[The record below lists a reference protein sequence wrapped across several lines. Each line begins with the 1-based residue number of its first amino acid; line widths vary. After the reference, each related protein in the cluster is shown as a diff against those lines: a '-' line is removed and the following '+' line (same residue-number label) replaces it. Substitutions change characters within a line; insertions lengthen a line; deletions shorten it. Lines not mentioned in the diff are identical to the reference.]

1 MSEIVFPLLIALV
14 LDWMLGDPVWLP
26 HPIVWFGKMIAF
38 CEHRLNKGNHRKL
51 KGAFVAVG
59 LIVLVYAVTSF
70 LIYSFSFLILR
81 PEGLS
86 EQSSSPQSSFL
97 ISALLIF
104 FCLAGTT
111 LIREVKAVFLA
122 VDRSLDE
129 GRMQVARIVGRD
141 TSELSAQEVRRA
153 ALETLAENL
162 SDGVIAPLFWLAL
175 LGVPGMMAYKM
186 VNTLDSMIGYR
197 TERYRDFGC
206 WAAHIDDIANYIPA
220 RLTALLMIITQ
231 KIPFFDRG
239 QSDFVERSLCKF
251 VWRYGRQH
259 ASPNSGYPEA
269 ALAGILNCRFGG
281 PHYYFGELFDKPYI
295 GDNERKLTTADMKK
309 SIQVNRMTEI
319 LMVGLVVLMSLVMG
333 GCTSKKSQS
342 AADDSSLSTLSSSLS
357 IKYATGFTVRDS
369 AGVRLVEVGDNYHFA
384 LVAAEK
390 TSVPE
395 GYTKVKVPI
404 KSTICMTALQL
415 SNFTIL
421 DAHDVVKGLTGTKN
435 LFNKDIRQRVKD
447 GRIVKIGME
456 GNFDTEMVLAAN
468 PDVIFIS
475 PFKRGG
481 YEAIKETGITL
492 VPHLGYKEL
501 DPLGQAEWIKFIGLF
516 IGKEREANEIFA
528 GIEKRYNDLK
538 LKIQESNYKT
548 LPTVTSGEMH
558 YGTWRAVGGKNYL
571 AQIFRDAGADYVI
584 KDDETAGE
592 NVEFEKMYELSAHA
606 DYWRILNSYPG
617 DFSYEALK
625 ASEPRNELF
634 KAFKER
640 KVIYCNM
647 KQTPYYEISPV
658 QPDVLLK
665 DLVAIFHSELVEKD
679 YQPTYYRLLDK

>member
-1 MSEIVFPLLIALV
+1 MPEIVYALLLALV
-14 LDWMLGDPVWLP
+14 LDWMLGDPVWMP
-26 HPIVWFGKMIAF
+26 HPIVWFGRLIAF
-38 CEHRLNKGNHRKL
+38 CEHQLNKGHHRML
-51 KGAFVAVG
+51 KGALVAVM
-59 LIVLVYAVTSF
+59 LIMAVYLLVW
-70 LIYSFSFLILR
+70 
-81 PEGLS
+81 
-86 EQSSSPQSSFL
+86 
-97 ISALLIF
+97 LLPRWLDFIWIF

-129 GRMQVARIVGRD
+129 GRAQVARIVGRD
-141 TSELSAQEVRRA
+141 TSELSAQEVRTA

-231 KIPFFDRG
+231 KEP
-239 QSDFVERSLCKF
+239 SLLCKF
-251 VWRYGRQH
+251 VWRYGSKH

-295 GDNERKLTTADMKK
+295 GNNERKLTTADMKK

-333 GCTSKKSQS
+333 GCTSKKSQPT
-342 AADDSSLSTLSSSLS
+342 ADDDSSLSPLTSHLSV
-357 IKYATGFTVRDS
+357 KYATGFTVRDS
-369 AGVRLVEVGDNYHFA
+369 ADVRLVDIGEKDHFA
-384 LVAAEK
+384 LVRSDEA
-390 TSVPE
+390 TVPE
-395 GYTKVKVPI
+395 GYTKVRVPI
-404 KSTICMTALQL
+404 ERTICMTALQL

-435 LFNKDIRQRVKD
+435 LFNKDIQKRVKD

-468 PDVIFIS
+468 PDVIFVS

-481 YEAIKETGITL
+481 YDAIKETGITL

-501 DPLGQAEWIKFIGLF
+501 DPLGQAEWIKFVGMF
-516 IGKEREANEIFA
+516 IGKEKEACEIFE
-528 GIEKRYNDLK
+528 GIEKRYNDIKALAV
-538 LKIQESNYKT
+538 KT
-548 LPTVTSGEMH
+548 DYHPTVFSGEMH
-558 YGTWRAVGGKNYL
+558 GGSWHAVGGKNYL
-571 AQIFRDAGADYVI
+571 AQIFRDAGANYVI
-584 KDDETAGE
+584 NDEETAGE
-592 NVEFEKMYELSAHA
+592 NLEFEKMYELAANA
-606 DYWRILNSYPG
+606 DFWRILNSHPG
-617 DFSYEALK
+617 EFSYDALK

-634 KAFKER
+634 KSFKER

-658 QPDVLLK
+658 EPDLLLK
-665 DLVAIFHSELVEKD
+665 DFVAIFHPELVEKD
-679 YQPTYYRLLDK
+679 YQPTFYHLLK

>member
-1 MSEIVFPLLIALV
+1 MPEIVYHLLLALV
-14 LDWMLGDPVWLP
+14 LDWMLGDPVWMP
-26 HPIVWFGKMIAF
+26 HPIVWFGRVIAF
-38 CEHRLNKGNHRKL
+38 CEHRLNKGHHRML
-51 KGAFVAVG
+51 KGAIMAVM
-59 LIVLVYAVTSF
+59 LIIAVYLLVW
-70 LIYSFSFLILR
+70 
-81 PEGLS
+81 
-86 EQSSSPQSSFL
+86 
-97 ISALLIF
+97 LLPRWLDFIWIF

-111 LIREVKAVFLA
+111 LIREVREVFRA

-129 GRMQVARIVGRD
+129 GRVQVARIVGRD
-141 TSELSAQEVRRA
+141 TSELSAQEVRTA

-175 LGVPGMMAYKM
+175 LGTPGMMAYKM

-220 RLTALLMIITQ
+220 RLTALLMVITQ
-231 KIPFFDRG
+231 KGRFL
-239 QSDFVERSLCKF
+239 LCKF

-269 ALAGILNCRFGG
+269 ALAGILDCRFGG

-295 GDNERKLTTADMKK
+295 GNNERKLTTADMKK

-333 GCTSKKSQS
+333 GCTSKKSQP
-342 AADDSSLSTLSSSLS
+342 ADDTPHSSLLTSLSSV
-357 IKYATGFTVRDS
+357 KYATGFTVRDS
-369 AGVRLVEVGDNYHFA
+369 ADVRLVDIGEKDHFA
-384 LVAAEK
+384 LVRSDE
-390 TSVPE
+390 TTVPE
-395 GYTKVKVPI
+395 GYTKVRVPI
-404 KSTICMTALQL
+404 ERTICMTALQL

-421 DAHDVVKGLTGTKN
+421 NAHDVVKGLTGTKN
-435 LFNKDIRQRVKD
+435 LFNKDIQARVKD

-468 PDVIFIS
+468 PDVIFVS

-481 YEAIKETGITL
+481 YDAIKETGITL

-501 DPLGQAEWIKFIGLF
+501 DPLGQAEWIKFVGLF
-516 IGKEREANEIFA
+516 IGKEKEACEIFE

-538 LKIQESNYKT
+538 SKVYST
-548 LPTVTSGEMH
+548 LHTPHSTLHIPTVFSGEMH
-558 YGTWRAVGGKNYL
+558 GGNWHAVGGKNYL
-571 AQIFRDAGADYVI
+571 AQIFRDAGAHYVI
-584 KDDETAGE
+584 QDEETAGE
-592 NVEFEKMYELSAHA
+592 NLEFEKMYELAANA
-606 DYWRILNSYPG
+606 DFWRILNSHPG
-617 DFSYEALK
+617 EFSYDALK

-634 KAFKER
+634 KSFKER

-658 QPDVLLK
+658 EPDLLLK
-665 DLVAIFHSELVEKD
+665 DFVAIFHPELVEKD
-679 YQPTYYRLLDK
+679 YHPTFYHLLK

>member
-1 MSEIVFPLLIALV
+1 MPEIVYALLLALV

-26 HPIVWFGKMIAF
+26 HPIVWFGRLIAF
-38 CEHRLNKGNHRKL
+38 CEHRLNKGRHRML
-51 KGAFVAVG
+51 KGAFVAVM
-59 LIVLVYAVTSF
+59 LIVAVYLLVW
-70 LIYSFSFLILR
+70 
-81 PEGLS
+81 
-86 EQSSSPQSSFL
+86 
-97 ISALLIF
+97 LLPRWLDFIWIF

-129 GRMQVARIVGRD
+129 GRAQVARIVGRD
-141 TSELSAQEVRRA
+141 TSELSAQEVRTA

-175 LGVPGMMAYKM
+175 LGTPGMMAYKM

-206 WAAHIDDIANYIPA
+206 WAAHIDDVANYIPA
-220 RLTALLMIITQ
+220 RLTALLMVLVSG
-231 KIPFFDRG
+231 RW
-239 QSDFVERSLCKF
+239 SLLGF

-269 ALAGILNCRFGG
+269 ALAGILDCRFGG

-295 GDNERKLTTADMKK
+295 GNNERKLTTADMKK

-319 LMVGLVVLMSLVMG
+319 LMVGLVVWMSLVMG
-333 GCTSKKSQS
+333 GCTSKKSQPT
-342 AADDSSLSTLSSSLS
+342 ADDDSSLSPLTSHLSV
-357 IKYATGFTVRDS
+357 KYATGFTVRDS
-369 AGVRLVEVGDNYHFA
+369 ADVRLVDIGEKDHFA
-384 LVAAEK
+384 LVRSDEA
-390 TSVPE
+390 TVPE
-395 GYTKVKVPI
+395 GYTKVRVPI
-404 KSTICMTALQL
+404 QRTICMTALQL

-435 LFNKDIRQRVKD
+435 LFNKDIQERVKD

-468 PDVIFIS
+468 PDVIFVS

-481 YEAIKETGITL
+481 YDAIKETGITL

-501 DPLGQAEWIKFIGLF
+501 DPLGQAEWIKFVGMF
-516 IGKEREANEIFA
+516 IGKEKEACEVFD

-538 LKIQESNYKT
+538 QKVHSTLHTPHSTLKI
-548 LPTVTSGEMH
+548 PTVFSGEMH
-558 YGTWRAVGGKNYL
+558 GGTWHAVGGKNYL
-571 AQIFRDAGADYVI
+571 AQIFRDAGAYYVI
-584 KDDETAGE
+584 QDEETAGE
-592 NVEFEKMYELSAHA
+592 NLEFEKMYELAANA
-606 DYWRILNSYPG
+606 DFWRILNSHPG
-617 DFSYEALK
+617 EFSYAALK

-634 KAFKER
+634 KSFKER

-658 QPDVLLK
+658 EPDLLLK
-665 DLVAIFHSELVEKD
+665 DFVAIFHPELVEKD
-679 YQPTYYRLLDK
+679 YQPTFYHLLK